1 MNTPF
6 VRARAIRL
14 ASLLTLLPAGA
25 ALFAQ
30 YNDKNLAPV
39 LDAPAGKDFNAGRL
53 RLYPIVANEAFRLAH
68 EDIGNVVPMNKALS
82 DGRLKIQEHEQGPTV
97 NTLQAVNTSK
107 DTIYLMQ
114 GEVVV
119 GGKQDRILAQDV
131 LVAPGATI
139 DIAAFC
145 VEHGRWTEQRSGEQ
159 FIGTAGVAAQDVR
172 KAAAVDQEQSKVW
185 EKVAENVAA
194 QGAAT
199 STGSYAHLMNDRE
212 VQAERARYREKLI
225 GLASSRAGIV
235 GVIAVSGDRVIGCDV
250 MATEE
255 MFRQAYPQLL
265 DAYIVAALSH
275 GAPVTVSDD
284 EVGRQFKDLF
294 HDEAALE
301 KKLEGNGS
309 VFKAKGRTYR
319 VSKF

>member
-1 MNTPF
+1 MNTPLES
-6 VRARAIRL
+6 ARAIHL
-14 ASLLTLLPAGA
+14 ACWLALLPAGS

-30 YNDKNLAPV
+30 YNDENLAPV
-39 LDAPAGKDFNAGRL
+39 LDAPAGRDFSTGNL
-53 RLYPIVANEAFRLAH
+53 RLYPIVANETFRAAH
-68 EDIGNVVPMNKALS
+68 KDIGNAVPMNKALS
-82 DGRLKIQEHEQGPTV
+82 DGRLKIQEHDQGPSV

-159 FIGTAGVAAQDVR
+159 FIGTTGVAAQDVR
-172 KAAAVDQEQSKVW
+172 KAAAVDHEQGKVW
-185 EKVAENVAA
+185 EKVAGNISAN
-194 QGAAT
+194 GTAT
-199 STGSYAHLMNDRE
+199 STGSYAHLMNDKE
-212 VQAERARYREKLI
+212 FLAERARYREKMM

-235 GVIAVSGDRVIGCDV
+235 GVIAVSGDKVIGCDV
-250 MATEE
+250 LATEE
-255 MFRQAYPQLL
+255 MFKQAYPQLL
-265 DAYIVAALSH
+265 DAYIASALSH
-275 GAPVTVSDD
+275 GAPVTMTTT
-284 EVGRQFKDLF
+284 EVQKQFTQLF
-294 HDEAALE
+294 HDEADLE
-301 KKLEGNGS
+301 NKLEGNGS
-309 VFKAKGRTYR
+309 VFKSKGRTYR